1 MILLKVGILFNGNSS
16 SSYQDILLRAK
27 KVNLLSTQS
36 EDDQSQLAL
45 SVDSEYLY

>member
-1 MILLKVGILFNGNSS
+1 MILSKVGILFNGNSS

-27 KVNLLSTQS
+27 KVTKSTQS

-45 SVDSEYLY
+45 SVDSKYLY